1 MAIVEIQRA
10 ADDDMAPDDSNFQRW
25 AEAALEAPSD
35 DTELVIR
42 IVGPNESQAL
52 NTEYR
57 GKKRPTN
64 VLSFPFEAPPG
75 LEVAHLGDLVICAQV
90 VNDEAAQ
97 QGKPAAAHWAHM
109 VVHGVL
115 HLRGFDHIEP
125 AGADAME
132 AREIAILSD
141 LGIADPYQ
149 SSQD

>member
-1 MAIVEIQRA
+1 MAIIEIQRA
-10 ADDDMAPDDSNFQRW
+10 ADDDMAPDDSNLQHW
-25 AEAALEAPSD
+25 AETALEALPAG
-35 DTELVIR
+35 TELVIR
-42 IVGPNESQAL
+42 IVGPSESQAL

-75 LEVAHLGDLVICAQV
+75 LDVAHLGDLVICAQV

-115 HLRGFDHIEP
+115 HLRGFDHAEP
-125 AGADAME
+125 AEADAME
-132 AREIAILSD
+132 ARETAILST
-141 LGIADPYQ
+141 LGIADPYR
-149 SSQD
+149 SPQD